1 MDSSRARQGNLF
13 DERGTRNHMAG
24 RIRFCAFIH
33 LLLICGLYLTVPALL
48 VLLVWY
54 DVRSFHILWIPGGL
68 ILLAIFRG
76 ILAPGTRCCICYQP
90 LFLHRPIAKS
100 RQAPVFQPFG
110 IHSTA
115 ALLSLCARSLRCP
128 YCGRVNRLAKDG

>member
-1 MDSSRARQGNLF
+1 MRQGNLF
-13 DERGTRNHMAG
+13 DERGTHNHMVG
-24 RIRFCAFIH
+24 RVRFTAFIH
-33 LLLICGLYLTVPALL
+33 LLLICGLYLGIPALL

-54 DVRSFHILWIPGGL
+54 DFLNPHILWIPGGL
-68 ILLAIFRG
+68 ILLAIVRG
-76 ILAPGTRCCICYQP
+76 ILAADTRCCICYQP

-100 RQAPVFQPFG
+100 RLAPVFQPFG

-128 YCGRVNRLAKDG
+128 YCGRVNRLAKDK